1 MNFHFH
7 NILGGSKRT
16 SLLKKN
22 IAASL
27 LIKGVSILSTLLLV
41 PLTLDY
47 VNKELYGIWLTLSS
61 IVVWINFFDIGLT
74 LGLKNRLA
82 EALTTHDYIHGKSL
96 VSTTYFMMLA
106 IFIPVSIIV
115 MLLIPFI
122 DWPKLLNV
130 PTIYEKDI
138 QIVLYLLVI
147 FMTIQMFFNVLN
159 TVVSAYQKTAMAS
172 LFAMLGQLLSL
183 LFIFILTRTT
193 PPSLIGLAL
202 AISLSPIIVLL
213 IFSRIL
219 YTSSFKEIS
228 PSYKYIDLKQVK
240 DLFNLGIKFFIIQIQ
255 VIVLYQSTNI
265 IISHISGPEAV
276 SQYNIA
282 YKYLGISTMVYNII
296 LTPLWPAFTD
306 AYALKDYTWM
316 NRIYKKMCLVYLIV
330 LSGII
335 VLIALSPYL
344 YHLWVGDKIGIPFEI
359 TLCLGIFLAINSWD
373 SLQVYMINGVGAVKL
388 QTYVVLIGLIF
399 HIPLAL
405 FLGNKLGVI
414 GVISSMICINLI
426 YSVIFTMQINKILK
440 HKAHSI
446 WNK

>member
-22 IAASL
+22 IAASI
-27 LIKGVSILSTLLLV
+27 LIKGISILSSLLLV

-82 EALTTHDYIHGKSL
+82 EALTTHDYIRGKGL

-115 MLLIPFI
+115 ILLIPFI
-122 DWPKLLNV
+122 DWSKLLNV

-183 LFIFILTRTT
+183 LLIFILTRTT

-255 VIVLYQSTNI
+255 IIVLYQSTNI

-306 AYALKDYTWM
+306 AYALKDYAWM
-316 NRIYKKMCLVYLIV
+316 NRIYKKMCLVYLMV

-373 SLQVYMINGVGAVKL
+373 SLQVYMINGVGTVKL

-414 GVISSMICINLI
+414 GVVLSMICINLI
-426 YSVIFTMQINKILK
+426 YSVIFTTQINKILK
-440 HKAHSI
+440 HKAHGI

>member
-1 MNFHFH
+1 M
-7 NILGGSKRT
+7 
-16 SLLKKN
+16 KKN
-22 IAASL
+22 IAASI
-27 LIKGVSILSTLLLV
+27 LIKGISILSSLLLV

-74 LGLKNRLA
+74 LGLKNRLT
-82 EALTTHDYIHGKSL
+82 EALTTHDYKRGKSL
-96 VSTTYFMMLA
+96 VSTTYFMMLT
-106 IFIPVSIIV
+106 IFIPVSIVV

-122 DWPKLLNV
+122 NWPEVLNV
-130 PTIYEKDI
+130 STIYNKDI

-183 LFIFILTRTT
+183 LLIFILTRTT
-193 PPSLIGLAL
+193 PPSLIGLAF
-202 AISLSPIIVLL
+202 AISLSPIVILI

-219 YTSSFKEIS
+219 YTNSFKEIS
-228 PSYKYIDLKQVK
+228 PSYKYIDLKQIK

-265 IISHISGPEAV
+265 IISHTSGPEAV

-282 YKYLGISTMVYNII
+282 YKYLGISTMIYNII

-306 AYALKDYTWM
+306 AYALKDYAWM
-316 NRIYKKMCLVYLIV
+316 NRIYKKMCWVYSIV
-330 LSGII
+330 LFGII
-335 VLIALSPYL
+335 ILIALSPYL
-344 YHLWVGDKIGIPFEI
+344 YHFWVGDKIEIPFEI

-373 SLQVYMINGVGAVKL
+373 SLQVYMINGVGTVKL

-405 FLGNKLGVI
+405 FLGNKTGTI
-414 GVISSMICINLI
+414 GVILSMTCINLI
-426 YSVIFTMQINKILK
+426 YSAIFTTQINKILK
-440 HKAHSI
+440 DKAHGI

>member
-22 IAASL
+22 IAASIF
-27 LIKGVSILSTLLLV
+27 IKGISILSSLLLV

-61 IVVWINFFDIGLT
+61 IVIWINFFDIGLT
-74 LGLKNRLA
+74 LGLKNRLT
-82 EALTTHDYIHGKSL
+82 EALTTHDYARGKSL
-96 VSTTYFMMLA
+96 VSTTYFMMFA
-106 IFIPVSIIV
+106 IFIPVSIVV

-122 DWPKLLNV
+122 NWPELLNV
-130 PTIYEKDI
+130 PTIYNKDI

-183 LFIFILTRTT
+183 LLIFILTRTT
-193 PPSLIGLAL
+193 PPSLIGLAF
-202 AISLSPIIVLL
+202 AISLSPIVVLI

-228 PSYKYIDLKQVK
+228 PSYKYIDLKQIK

-282 YKYLGISTMVYNII
+282 YKYLGISTMIYNII

-316 NRIYKKMCLVYLIV
+316 NRIYKKMCLVYSIV
-330 LSGII
+330 LFGII
-335 VLIALSPYL
+335 ILIALSPYL
-344 YHLWVGDKIGIPFEI
+344 YYFWVGDKIEIPFEI
-359 TLCLGIFLAINSWD
+359 TLCLGIFLAVNSWD
-373 SLQVYMINGVGAVKL
+373 SLQVYMINGVGAIKL

-405 FLGNKLGVI
+405 FLGNKMGTI
-414 GVISSMICINLI
+414 GVILSMTCINLI
-426 YSVIFTMQINKILK
+426 YSVIFTTQINKILK
-440 HKAHSI
+440 HKAHGI

>member
-1 MNFHFH
+1 MNFPFH
-7 NILGGSKRT
+7 NLLGGSKRT

-22 IAASL
+22 IAASI
-27 LIKGVSILSTLLLV
+27 LIKGISILSSLLLV

-82 EALTTHDYIHGKSL
+82 EALTTHDYTRGKSL

-106 IFIPVSIIV
+106 IFIPISIVVI
-115 MLLIPFI
+115 LLIPFI
-122 DWPKLLNV
+122 NWPELLNV
-130 PTIYEKDI
+130 PTTYEKDI
-138 QIVLYLLVI
+138 RIVLYLLVI

-183 LFIFILTRTT
+183 LLIFILTRTT

-228 PSYKYIDLKQVK
+228 PSYKYIDLKQIK

-306 AYALKDYTWM
+306 AYALKDYAWM
-316 NRIYKKMCLVYLIV
+316 NRIYKKMCLVYLMV

-359 TLCLGIFLAINSWD
+359 TVCLGIFLAINSWD

-414 GVISSMICINLI
+414 GVVLSMTCINLI
-426 YSVIFTMQINKILK
+426 YSAIFTTQINKILR
-440 HKAHSI
+440 HKAHGI

>member
-1 MNFHFH
+1 
-7 NILGGSKRT
+7 
-16 SLLKKN
+16 
-22 IAASL
+22 
-27 LIKGVSILSTLLLV
+27 
-41 PLTLDY
+41 
-47 VNKELYGIWLTLSS
+47 
-61 IVVWINFFDIGLT
+61 
-74 LGLKNRLA
+74 
-82 EALTTHDYIHGKSL
+82 
-96 VSTTYFMMLA
+96 
-106 IFIPVSIIV
+106 
-115 MLLIPFI
+115 
-122 DWPKLLNV
+122 
-130 PTIYEKDI
+130 
-138 QIVLYLLVI
+138 
-147 FMTIQMFFNVLN
+147 MTIQMFFNVLN

-183 LFIFILTRTT
+183 LLIFILTRTT

-255 VIVLYQSTNI
+255 IIVLYQSTNI

-306 AYALKDYTWM
+306 AYALKDYAWM
-316 NRIYKKMCLVYLIV
+316 NRIYKKMCLVYLMV

-373 SLQVYMINGVGAVKL
+373 SLQVYMINGVGTVKL

-414 GVISSMICINLI
+414 GVVLSMICINLI
-426 YSVIFTMQINKILK
+426 YSVIFTTQINKILK
-440 HKAHSI
+440 HKAHGI

>member
-1 MNFHFH
+1 MNFYFH

-22 IAASL
+22 IAASI
-27 LIKGVSILSTLLLV
+27 LIKGISILSSLLLV

-74 LGLKNRLA
+74 LGLKNRLT
-82 EALTTHDYIHGKSL
+82 EALTTHDYIRGKGL

-115 MLLIPFI
+115 ILLIPFI
-122 DWPKLLNV
+122 DWPELLNV

-183 LFIFILTRTT
+183 LLIFILTRTT

-202 AISLSPIIVLL
+202 VISLSPIIVLL

-282 YKYLGISTMVYNII
+282 YKYLGISAMVYNII

-306 AYALKDYTWM
+306 AYALKDYAWM

-344 YHLWVGDKIGIPFEI
+344 YYFWVGDKISIPFEI

-414 GVISSMICINLI
+414 GVVLSMTCINLI
-426 YSVIFTMQINKILK
+426 YSAIFTTQINKILK
-440 HKAHSI
+440 HKAHGI

>member
-1 MNFHFH
+1 M
-7 NILGGSKRT
+7 
-16 SLLKKN
+16 
-22 IAASL
+22 
-27 LIKGVSILSTLLLV
+27 
-41 PLTLDY
+41 
-47 VNKELYGIWLTLSS
+47 
-61 IVVWINFFDIGLT
+61 
-74 LGLKNRLA
+74 
-82 EALTTHDYIHGKSL
+82 
-96 VSTTYFMMLA
+96 
-106 IFIPVSIIV
+106 
-115 MLLIPFI
+115 
-122 DWPKLLNV
+122 
-130 PTIYEKDI
+130 
-138 QIVLYLLVI
+138 
-147 FMTIQMFFNVLN
+147 
-159 TVVSAYQKTAMAS
+159 
-172 LFAMLGQLLSL
+172 
-183 LFIFILTRTT
+183 TRTT

-255 VIVLYQSTNI
+255 IIVLYQSTNI

-306 AYALKDYTWM
+306 AYALKDYAWM
-316 NRIYKKMCLVYLIV
+316 NRIYKKMCLVYLMV

-373 SLQVYMINGVGAVKL
+373 SLQVYMINGVGTVKL

-414 GVISSMICINLI
+414 GVVLSMICINLI
-426 YSVIFTMQINKILK
+426 YSVIFTTQINKILK
-440 HKAHSI
+440 HKAHGI

>member
-22 IAASL
+22 IAASI
-27 LIKGVSILSTLLLV
+27 LIKGISILSSLLLV

-74 LGLKNRLA
+74 LGLKNRLT
-82 EALTTHDYIHGKSL
+82 EALTTHDYKRGKSL
-96 VSTTYFMMLA
+96 VSTTYFMMLT
-106 IFIPVSIIV
+106 IFIPVSIVV

-122 DWPKLLNV
+122 NWPEVLNV
-130 PTIYEKDI
+130 STIYNKDI

-183 LFIFILTRTT
+183 LLIFILTRTT
-193 PPSLIGLAL
+193 PPSLIGLAF
-202 AISLSPIIVLL
+202 AISLSPIVILI

-219 YTSSFKEIS
+219 YTNSFKEIS
-228 PSYKYIDLKQVK
+228 PSYKYIDLKQIK

-265 IISHISGPEAV
+265 IISHTSGPEAV

-282 YKYLGISTMVYNII
+282 YKYLGISTMIYNII

-306 AYALKDYTWM
+306 AYALKDYAWM
-316 NRIYKKMCLVYLIV
+316 NRIYKKMCWVYSIV
-330 LSGII
+330 LFGII
-335 VLIALSPYL
+335 ILIALSPYL
-344 YHLWVGDKIGIPFEI
+344 YHFWVGDKIEIPFEI

-373 SLQVYMINGVGAVKL
+373 SLQVYMINGVGTVKL

-405 FLGNKLGVI
+405 FLGNKTGTI
-414 GVISSMICINLI
+414 GVILSMTCINLI
-426 YSVIFTMQINKILK
+426 YSAIFTTQINKILK
-440 HKAHSI
+440 DKAHGI

>member
-1 MNFHFH
+1 MSFHFH
-7 NILGGSKRT
+7 NILSGNERT

-22 IAASL
+22 IAASV
-27 LIKGVSILSTLLLV
+27 LIKGISILSSLLMV
-41 PLTLDY
+41 PLTLGY

-61 IVVWINFFDIGLT
+61 IIIWINFFDIGLT
-74 LGLKNRLA
+74 LGLKNRLT
-82 EALTTHDYIHGKSL
+82 EALTIPDYTRGKSL
-96 VSTTYFMMLA
+96 VSTTYFMMLV
-106 IFIPVSIIV
+106 IFIPISIVAMFI
-115 MLLIPFI
+115 IPFI
-122 DWPKLLNV
+122 DWPELLNV

-138 QIVLYLLVI
+138 QTVLYFLIV

-183 LFIFILTRTT
+183 LLIFILTRIA
-193 PPSLIGLAL
+193 PPSLVGLAF
-202 AISLSPIIVLL
+202 AISLSPIIIL
-213 IFSRIL
+213 IVFSCIL
-219 YTSSFKEIS
+219 YKGSFKEVS
-228 PSYKYIDLKQVK
+228 PSYRYIDFKQIK

-306 AYALKDYTWM
+306 AYALKDYIWM
-316 NRIYKKMCLVYLIV
+316 NKIYKKMCLVYLIV
-330 LSGII
+330 FSGII
-335 VLIALSPYL
+335 ILTALSPYV
-344 YHLWVGDKIGIPFEI
+344 YHLWIGEKIEISFEI
-359 TLCLGIFLAINSWD
+359 TLCLGIFLAVNSWD
-373 SLQVYMINGVGAVKL
+373 SLQVYMINGVGAIKL
-388 QTYVVLIGLIF
+388 QTYVVLIGLVF

-405 FLGNKLGVI
+405 FLGNKMGTI
-414 GVISSMICINLI
+414 GVILSMTCINLI
-426 YSVIFTMQINKILK
+426 YSAIFTTQINKILRN
-440 HKAHSI
+440 KAHGI